1 MLRTNVVKKDYI
13 LLIRNE
19 SDQEEKYITVN
30 AESLDS
36 AKLKIPEGWEF
47 VSVDE

>member
-1 MLRTNVVKKDYI
+1 MLKTNVVKKDYI
-13 LLIRNE
+13 LLIRDE
-19 SDQEEKYITVN
+19 SSSEEKFITVN

-47 VSVDE
+47 VKAKE